1 MSKLDAIRASDEYL
15 DALSQCKT
23 LPLEWQDQLSQILV
37 GWVKEVRYDERKSAF
52 GRRHYRRLSHLR

>member
-37 GWVKEVRYDERKSAF
+37 GWVTEVRYDDRNRGILQ
-52 GRRHYRRLSHLR
+52 GRG